1 MALENRLELR
11 LSQKL
16 VLTPQLQMAIK
27 LLQMPQLEL
36 SQTLN
41 QELMENPL
49 LEESLDL
56 LNPEEMSDEEK
67 EAIELPAQGDDTE
80 MPLEKMMNFTSDNYF
95 EERGSDGR
103 DLGYFTEDKD
113 ETPSAEHYLSN
124 SFDLQD
130 HLLWQLRMSKED
142 EKIRSIGELIIGNI
156 DENGYLRMTNEE
168 IKDLAQ
174 ADTELVE
181 KAVRFVQS
189 FDPPGIAARDIT
201 ECLLLQLKTL
211 KLQDT
216 LVGTIVLNSLDMV
229 GKKKF
234 FQLAKQYNVP
244 LEDIMAAVKII
255 EGLDPKPGTNF
266 SSSTTNYVVPDVF
279 IIRADNTYQIILND
293 DGLPRLKISN
303 YYQKLLRQKN
313 SISKEDRD
321 FLEDKLRSAI
331 WLLKSL
337 SQRNKTIYRVTECIL
352 KFQKEFFDKDVNY
365 LKPLNLKDIA
375 TELDLHESTISRVTS
390 NKYLSCPHGI
400 FSFKFFFSNAI
411 FGESGDI
418 SSTSIKELLKKIISE
433 EDHQKPLSD
442 MHIVEILKHKSFTLA
457 RRTVA
462 KYREEMKIPPHTR
475 RKKILSD
482 ITKNKI
488 LKGENDEHNH

>member
-1 MALENRLELR
+1 MALESRLELR

-49 LEESLDL
+49 LEESLDQL
-56 LNPEEMSDEEK
+56 TPEELSEEEK
-67 EAIELPAQGDDTE
+67 ESIETPVAEDDTE

-113 ETPSAEHYLSN
+113 ESPSSDYFLSN

-130 HLLWQLRMSKED
+130 HLLWQLRLSKED

-156 DENGYLRMTNEE
+156 DENGYLRISNEE
-168 IKDLAQ
+168 IKNLAQ
-174 ADTELVE
+174 ADMELVE
-181 KAVRFVQS
+181 KAVKLVQN

-201 ECLLLQLKTL
+201 ECLLLQLKML
-211 KLQDT
+211 KLQDS
-216 LVGTIVLNSLDMV
+216 LVGTIVQNSLDMV

-234 FQLAKQYNVP
+234 LQLAKQYNVP
-244 LEDIMAAVKII
+244 LEDIMSALRII

-266 SSSTTNYVVPDVF
+266 SSSTTNYIVPDVF
-279 IIRADNTYQIILND
+279 ILRTDNTYQIILND
-293 DGLPRLKISN
+293 DGLPRLKISS

-313 SISKEDRD
+313 SISKEDHQ

-352 KFQKEFFDKDVNY
+352 KFQREFFDKDVNF
-365 LKPLNLKDIA
+365 LKPLNLKDVA
-375 TELDLHESTISRVTS
+375 TELSLHESTISRVTS

-411 FGESGDI
+411 PGESGDI
-418 SSTSIKELLKKIISE
+418 SSTSIKEMLRKIISE
-433 EDHQKPLSD
+433 EDHQKPMSD

-462 KYREEMKIPPHTR
+462 KYREEMKIPPHTQ
-475 RKKILSD
+475 RKKMLSD
-482 ITKNKI
+482 IIINPS
-488 LKGENDEHNH
+488 LKGENNEHNH

>member
-442 MHIVEILKHKSFTLA
+442 MHIVGILKHKSFTLA

>member
-255 EGLDPKPGTNF
+255 EGPDPKPGTNF